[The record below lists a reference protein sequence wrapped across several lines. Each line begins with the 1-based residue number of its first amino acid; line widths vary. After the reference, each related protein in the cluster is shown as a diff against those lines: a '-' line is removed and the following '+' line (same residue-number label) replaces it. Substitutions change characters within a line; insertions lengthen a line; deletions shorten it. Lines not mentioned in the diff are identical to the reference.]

1 MEQNE
6 AGVDVTTPSET
17 RIRAGADSYRRQTL
31 ALYDLFVLGLVSRW
45 VWRCSPRT
53 MLRHYNDYVGMRHLD
68 LGPGTGWFLDRCRFP
83 TAYPSITLLDLNDVV
98 LATAAQR
105 IVRYEP
111 EIRTG
116 DVFKPLSLDGAPFDS
131 VGMNFLLHCLP
142 GTMRQKAVVFD
153 HLRPFLAPGARVF
166 GSTVLGVDAPHT
178 ALSGRLLRRLN
189 RSEVFYNIEDRQED
203 VAAELEARFTE
214 VQIRRRGVVCLF
226 SARHPEA

>member
-17 RIRAGADSYRRQTL
+17 RIRAGAESYRRQTL
-31 ALYDLFVLGLVSRW
+31 AVYDLIVLGLVSRW
-45 VWRCSPRT
+45 VWRCSRRT
-53 MLRHYNDYVGMRHLD
+53 MLRHYNGHVGGRHLD

-83 TAYPSITLLDLNDVV
+83 TARPSITLLDLNEVV
-98 LATAAQR
+98 LATAAER
-105 IVRYEP
+105 IARYQP
-111 EIRTG
+111 EVRTG
-116 DVFKPLSLDGAPFDS
+116 DVFKPLRLDGARFDS

-153 HLRPFLAPGARVF
+153 HLRPVLAPGAQVF

-189 RSEVFYNIEDRQED
+189 HSEVFHNTEDRQEEI
-203 VAAELEARFTE
+203 AAELEARFTE

-226 SARHPEA
+226 SARHAGA